1 MDRLCAR
8 LAYDFRD
15 LDLLK
20 RSLRHCSAG
29 KDNNERLEFL
39 GDSVLGLIIA
49 EVLYNT
55 FPLATEGELSRL
67 RANLVQQSTLAEIA
81 RELDLGL
88 YLILGAGEIKS
99 GGANR
104 ESILADA
111 LEALICALYLDGGM
125 ETCKAIVRQW
135 FAPRLCSIEEIQ
147 PAKDAK
153 TRLQEFLQARKLPLP
168 VYAIEEVKGKDH
180 QQKFLISCT
189 VVLLKEPEMGAGNS
203 RKEAEQKAATA
214 VLNKIGNSYV

>member
-1 MDRLCAR
+1 VDKLCAA
-8 LAYDFRD
+8 LSYEFKD
-15 LDLLK
+15 LELLK
-20 RSLRHCSAG
+20 RALRHCSAG

-49 EVLYNT
+49 EILYNT
-55 FPLATEGELSRL
+55 FPNATEGELSRL

-81 RELDLGL
+81 REVGLGS

-111 LEALICALYLDGGM
+111 LEALICALYLDGGFDV
-125 ETCKAIVRQW
+125 CSRLVRGW
-135 FAPRLCSIEEIQ
+135 FAPRLSSIEQMQ

-168 VYAIEEVKGKDH
+168 VYAIVEVKGKDH
-180 QQKFLISCT
+180 QQKFLISCS
-189 VVLLKEPEMGAGNS
+189 VVLLKEPETGFGTS
-203 RKEAEQKAATA
+203 RKEAEQKAASA
-214 VLNKIGNSYV
+214 VLQKIGNSYV